1 MADDDKQLEIFV
13 PDDIPEQKKEED
25 KPIVQVVDENNNV
38 IEGPDHGDMDDRG
51 DPNEKKLKKLQ
62 KKLEK
67 EKEARLQAEE
77 RARLVS
83 QELNNAYSRAENSD
97 LDVVTSA
104 ISTISRDNELLTE
117 KLAESMA
124 GGDYQMAAQIQ
135 RVISNNEAK
144 LLQLENGRA
153 AMISRPKQAAPTS
166 TDPVEQFA
174 SQLSAR
180 SADWVRKNPQ
190 CVTDPRL
197 QQKMIAAHNL
207 AVADGYQ
214 PDTDDYFGY
223 IEDTLKLNQKKERQT
238 YDEEDSPLSS
248 ASKPASRQAPP
259 PAAPN
264 RDGGGRS
271 NVVTLTSLEADTA
284 RQMGMTP
291 EEYARNKILLKKE
304 GRIH

>member
-1 MADDDKQLEIFV
+1 MADNDKQLEIFV
-13 PDDIPEQKKEED
+13 PDDVPEQKKEED

-38 IEGPDHGDMDDRG
+38 IEGPKFDDENDSQ
-51 DPNEKKLKKLQ
+51 DPNEQKFKKLQ

-67 EKEARLQAEE
+67 ERQARLEAEE

-104 ISTISRDNELLTE
+104 INTISRDNEILTE

-124 GGDYQMAAQIQ
+124 GGDYQAAAQIQ
-135 RVISNNEAK
+135 RAISNNEAK
-144 LLQLENGRA
+144 LLQLENGKA
-153 AMISRPKQAAPTS
+153 AMLAKPKQAPQIS
-166 TDPVEQFA
+166 SDPVEQFA

-180 SADWVRKNPQ
+180 SADWVRKHPQ

-223 IEDTLKLNQKKERQT
+223 IEDTLKLNQRKERQVQ
-238 YDEEDSPLSS
+238 DEEESPLSS
-248 ASKPASRQAPP
+248 ASKPSQRQAPP

-271 NVVTLTSLEADTA
+271 NVVTLTALEAETA
-284 RQMGMTP
+284 REMGMTP

-304 GRIH
+304 GRMH